1 MTKIVSVEFC
11 LARVPLN
18 KVTGF
23 STRTVAARE
32 YALVKVRG
40 DDGVEGI
47 GFCYAGHKAGDI
59 VTAAVRGLFAPLL
72 VGADAHA
79 VTGLW
84 KAMYDEALLHGRTG
98 SVMRALS
105 IVDIALWDRNARA
118 ANLPLSSYL
127 GAQCGGTV
135 PAYASGGYY
144 LDGKS
149 PVDLG
154 REMASYVAL
163 GFKAVKMKVGGA
175 DAATDTERVREARA
189 AIGDDVLLT
198 LDANNAWRDVPT
210 ALEYVR
216 GFEPYNPYWI
226 EEPFSPDDIENHAAL
241 AKATPVSVATGE
253 IEAGRWRHLELLQR
267 GAAAILQTDA
277 AVCGGI
283 TEFRRIADIASG
295 FGVAMC
301 PHWFHDLH
309 IHLVASIENGQFV
322 EFFPDAEV
330 LNFRLLVDKQL
341 SHKDGNLVLPS
352 APGLGFNFDADAIK
366 RFTGGW
372 EGVGEGVKAPS

>member
-1 MTKIVSVEFC
+1 MTKIVSVAFC

-18 KVTGF
+18 NVTAF

-47 GFCYAGHKAGDI
+47 GFCYAGHKGGEI
-59 VTAAVRGLFAPLL
+59 VLAAVRSLFAPLL

-105 IVDIALWDRNARA
+105 ILDIALWDRNARA
-118 ANLPLSSYL
+118 ANLPLSGFL
-127 GAQCGGTV
+127 GAKCGQTV

-144 LDGKS
+144 LKDKS
-149 PVDLG
+149 PADLG
-154 REMASYVAL
+154 REMASYVEL
-163 GFKAVKMKVGGA
+163 GFKAVKMKVGGT
-175 DAATDTERVREARA
+175 DAPTDAQRVHEARA
-189 AIGDDVLLT
+189 AIGPDVLLM

-210 ALEYVR
+210 ALEYLR
-216 GFEPYNPYWI
+216 RFEPSNPYWI
-226 EEPFSPDDIENHAAL
+226 EEPFSPDDIESHARL
-241 AKATPVSVATGE
+241 AKITPITVATGE

-283 TEFRRIADIASG
+283 TEFRRIADLAAG
-295 FGVAMC
+295 FGVQMC

-322 EFFPDAEV
+322 EFFPDSEV
-330 LNFRLLVDKQL
+330 LNFRLLIDNQL
-341 SHKDGNLVLPS
+341 RYQDGNLILPQ
-352 APGLGFNFDADAIK
+352 APGLGFNFSDEAMQ
-366 RFTGGW
+366 RFTSGW
-372 EGVGEGVKAPS
+372 TELGEGAKDAA